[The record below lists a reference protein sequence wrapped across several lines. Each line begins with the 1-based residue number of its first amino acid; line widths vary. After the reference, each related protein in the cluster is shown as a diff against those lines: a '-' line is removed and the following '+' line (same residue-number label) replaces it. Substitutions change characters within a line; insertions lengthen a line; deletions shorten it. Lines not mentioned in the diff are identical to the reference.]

1 MWLWFKMHEK
11 HEQKDM
17 RPKIWASSTNNTT
30 CYKFCCA
37 NEEMYF
43 NNYAK
48 QRHKY
53 TKFKKSFLNV

>member
-1 MWLWFKMHEK
+1 MHEK